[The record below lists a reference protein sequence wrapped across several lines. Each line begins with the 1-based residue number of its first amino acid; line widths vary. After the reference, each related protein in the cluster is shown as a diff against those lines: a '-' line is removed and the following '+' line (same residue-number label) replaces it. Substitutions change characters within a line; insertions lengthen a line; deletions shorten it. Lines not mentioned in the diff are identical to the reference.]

1 MGPAENRPK
10 TQQRAPKSPSPAQTV
25 ISCETELPHLQENE
39 NIYKFIQCNV
49 FYQMNGTVVS
59 PPVSSLA
66 RKTGRGYC
74 VSIVSVNSKIHSV
87 VAAACRMMVV
97 LLAILTRVSVKKISL
112 GHSECCCMIWI
123 IYSIYWIHHKDRPVI
138 CSSRVISSSIHID

>member
-66 RKTGRGYC
+66 RKTGRGDWA
-74 VSIVSVNSKIHSV
+74 SIVSVNSKIHTSV
-87 VAAACRMMVV
+87 VGAV
-97 LLAILTRVSVKKISL
+97 
-112 GHSECCCMIWI
+112 W
-123 IYSIYWIHHKDRPVI
+123 
-138 CSSRVISSSIHID
+138 